1 MPQTKNPDD
10 LQSVAIIRVFSMHDN
25 SHATMEISK
34 KILFSFPC
42 VRTSKKRT
50 LHVTGG
56 QILKIA
62 VLPVSKA

>member
-34 KILFSFPC
+34 KSLFSC
-42 VRTSKKRT
+42 IKIEKSRTKSVASDW
-50 LHVTGG
+50 L
-56 QILKIA
+56 
-62 VLPVSKA
+62 